1 MTEPH
6 EHKDCQKYLL
16 QLSEYIDGELDP
28 RLCTLLEEHLHGCTD
43 CTVVVDTLKRTI
55 ELYHLE
61 TSQEELPDPV
71 KSRLFTRLN
80 LDEFLK

>member
-1 MTEPH
+1 MVKTE
-6 EHKDCQKYLL
+6 EHKDCQKYLF

-28 RLCTLLEEHLHGCTD
+28 KLCALLEEHLHHCTD

-61 TSQEELPDPV
+61 TSQEALPDNV
-71 KSRLFTRLN
+71 KSRLYSRLN